1 MAETKNLLV
10 YTTYEEM
17 IKDTPT
23 HGQYCQ
29 VGEKFYQYLEEDE
42 FDRALFGNDRW
53 VPVYPE
59 TVQIILPEDDYTTPS
74 QVEGLINDSKND
86 IEELYKSA
94 DVGVLEAA
102 KSYVDGR
109 FVDNNKKM
117 SDIETSIQTLR
128 ETDNSIKTEFKNE
141 CTGLWDAIAALQ
153 DKLSEEE
160 KVDLVKELKPE
171 LDKIYRLIE
180 NSYDIDGTKNE
191 IARQI
196 KETTDVMWAQINDK
210 YTSEEECVSIYKELL
225 KDLNTDI
232 DSKISDKASIDYV
245 QGVKADV
252 DVLKTSKVNVSDI
265 HKVATSGSYNDL
277 SNKPIIPE
285 SVTEETVEGWG
296 FTKNQGDYN
305 KPEKGI
311 PFEDLSTPVQNS
323 LKKADDALTE
333 INTLAEKVDSL
344 VPEIEGRL
352 VETEG
357 KVDILLGDNTVEGS
371 IDNRINTA
379 VSGILDDVSVDFD
392 TLKEVETY
400 ITSDKEAM
408 ADLNTLTKEHT
419 TSIEKHEKEIYS
431 IDEKINK
438 ANTTLTGEITRV
450 EQKIDSM
457 HQIITE
463 RQYAEIQDFSSYAE
477 GTLIFTYKE
486 E

>member
-10 YTTYEEM
+10 YTTYDEM
-17 IKDTPT
+17 TKDTPT

-42 FDRALFGNDRW
+42 FDRALFDNDRW
-53 VPVYPE
+53 VPIYPE
-59 TVQIILPEDDYTTPS
+59 TVQIILPEDNYTTPS

-86 IEELYKSA
+86 ITELYKSA

-109 FVDNNKKM
+109 FVDNNKKI
-117 SDIETSIQTLR
+117 SGIETSIQTLR
-128 ETDNSIKTEFKNE
+128 ETDNSIKTEFEKE
-141 CTGLWDAIAALQ
+141 CKGLWDAIAALQ

-160 KVDLVKELKPE
+160 KVDFIKELKPE

-191 IARQI
+191 ISKQI

-210 YTSEEECVSIYKELL
+210 YTSEEECVAIYKELL

-245 QGVKADV
+245 KSVKSDV
-252 DVLKTSKVNVSDI
+252 DVLKISKVNVSDI
-265 HKVATSGSYNDL
+265 HKVATTGSYNDL
-277 SNKPIIPE
+277 SNKPVIPE
-285 SVTEETVEGWG
+285 SITEETVEGWG

-305 KPEKGI
+305 KPENGI

-323 LKKADDALTE
+323 LRKADNALTE
-333 INTLAEKVDSL
+333 INTLSE
-344 VPEIEGRL
+344 
-352 VETEG
+352 

-371 IDNRINTA
+371 IDNRINAA
-379 VSGILDDVSVDFD
+379 VSGILDGVSIDFD

-408 ADLNTLTKEHT
+408 ADLDTLTKEHT
-419 TSIEKHEKEIYS
+419 TSIEKHQKEIYN

-438 ANTTLTGEITRV
+438 VNTTLTGEIARV

-463 RQYAEIQDFSSYAE
+463 SQYAEIQDFSSYAE

-486 E
+486 